1 MFSPTIL
8 PQFNSCIHNL
18 YHNNKY
24 CLYTGIMKFLTKG
37 TGSVV
42 QIEGT
47 YMYVSIWLVLGEK
60 WNYP

>member
-8 PQFNSCIHNL
+8 PQFNSCMYNL

-24 CLYTGIMKFLTKG
+24 CLYTRIMKFLTKD

-42 QIEGT
+42 QIEVT
-47 YMYVSIWLVLGEK
+47 YMYVSILLVLGEK
-60 WNYP
+60 WNFP